1 MQSPSVQYPKLVE
14 PVLVEAAP
22 ESITIDKWF
31 AETRQPQFKKAA
43 VRQHPNGI
51 VGVSITSATAPPPLP
66 FQSGPT
72 VIAANFSWQD
82 QSKAAPTPEPSLFF
96 PTTLD
101 QWFAPT
107 QQPQLAGRE
116 NPLLSGVFLAEPSDL
131 DPAESITLDKWYVE
145 PPRPRFDRKGVRPN
159 PSGIVVVSVTSST
172 ATPPLP
178 FQSGPAVIAADY
190 SWQYQSKAQPIT
202 FDEDQ
207 ELLTLDKWYVR
218 AGEPVRTRPKVTHT
232 PSVAITE
239 PSLFVTQALAWIRPI
254 EVPTLPRVRP
264 AWNYQNPITE
274 PTLIVQQNVCWIQP
288 LSLPVLP
295 KVRTAHTLYVAP
307 QTETIPAP
315 GVPDFFSTSPAV
327 YFPRKPSMG
336 LWAPSHMYVQWDSTL
351 LPDTPSTVGSVTA
364 YAMMEYTASGSVQL
378 EYSVT
383 ARAELLASVG

>member
-1 MQSPSVQYPKLVE
+1 MQMPTVQYPALTE

-22 ESITIDKWF
+22 EDVTVDKWF
-31 AETRQPQFKKAA
+31 AATHQPQFRKIG
-43 VRQHPNGI
+43 VRPNPNEI
-51 VGVSITSATAPPPLP
+51 QVVSYGSFTSLPPLP
-66 FQSGPT
+66 FQMAT
-72 VIAANFSWQD
+72 VIYD
-82 QSKAAPTPEPSLFF
+82 DVL
-96 PTTLD
+96 
-101 QWFAPT
+101 
-107 QQPQLAGRE
+107 
-116 NPLLSGVFLAEPSDL
+116 
-131 DPAESITLDKWYVE
+131 
-145 PPRPRFDRKGVRPN
+145 
-159 PSGIVVVSVTSST
+159 
-172 ATPPLP
+172 
-178 FQSGPAVIAADY
+178 
-190 SWQYQSKAQPIT
+190 WQYQSIAKPVDTPAAVAETIS
-202 FDEDQ
+202 
-207 ELLTLDKWYVR
+207 LDKWFVR
-218 AGEPVRTRPKVTHT
+218 AGEPVRTLPKVTHT

-254 EVPTLPRVRP
+254 EVPTLPKVRP

-274 PTLIVQQNVCWIQP
+274 PTLVEQQNVCWIQP